1 MFVLATSMRHS
12 EDEEPTAINAVGC
25 NYGRNT
31 EPRAAGVPGRHTGTG
46 SKPACE
52 CPAPPGGRVGVYAPE
67 DRAGPTRHGVYGGR
81 QEGGACM
88 APDAVAELPL
98 ASRAAAAMSLKEYLD
113 QQHSVRGRAT
123 LVLALSCLVLALALA
138 FHYYRRYRR
147 WKRDEDELS
156 SPLAKS
162 RLVSR
167 VRAWISIGPHR
178 LLMFVRELPSRV
190 MRSPRGHESD
200 ESGTQLSSLA
210 THVSVTPLAM
220 RPVPTHWREPS
231 FGGAYDGVPKLLAS
245 TSQPPTML
253 PTNAI
258 RHLRRLLPVRY
269 RPCNWELLYSTE
281 QHGCSLRTFYRRIE
295 QRGGTVLVIRDA
307 LGHVFGAFV
316 AEDWH
321 PSTSAHTTPTY
332 FGNGETFLFKCN
344 GDILERLDTS
354 Q

>member
-1 MFVLATSMRHS
+1 
-12 EDEEPTAINAVGC
+12 
-25 NYGRNT
+25 
-31 EPRAAGVPGRHTGTG
+31 
-46 SKPACE
+46 
-52 CPAPPGGRVGVYAPE
+52 
-67 DRAGPTRHGVYGGR
+67 
-81 QEGGACM
+81 M

-98 ASRAAAAMSLKEYLD
+98 ASRAAAAMSLKEYLAQHA

-123 LVLALSCLVLALALA
+123 LILALSCMVVLLTLA

-167 VRAWISIGPHR
+167 VRAWISIGPLR
-178 LLMFVRELPSRV
+178 LLTFVRELPSRV

-200 ESGTQLSSLA
+200 ESGTQLTSMAS
-210 THVSVTPLAM
+210 HVSVTPLAM
-220 RPVPTHWREPS
+220 RTVPTHRREPS

-258 RHLRRLLPVRY
+258 RLLRCLLPVRY

-295 QRGGTVLVIRDA
+295 QRGGTVLVIRDS

-321 PSTSAHTTPTY
+321 PSASAHTTPTY

-344 GDILERLDTS
+344 GETLERYGWTQANDHFVLAAADCVAFGSGDLGFALYLDNALERGSSAASETFGNPCLAGS
-354 Q
+354 KDFSILKCEVWGFAW